1 MNFPFTDQYN
11 RVISKEDN
19 GDIVVT
25 LDGSETLRVVG
36 VPDEVAI
43 NTINSMPIF
52 IPPIN
57 EVTIATIVYRE
68 PIIDTPVDL
77 VVTDTPVDLVVT
89 DSPVEVATPAEVQP
103 IIDTPVDLTVTDTPV
118 EIVTPAIQSDTTV

>member
-11 RVISKEDN
+11 RVISKEDG

-25 LDGSETLRVVG
+25 LDGSETFRVVG
-36 VPDEVAI
+36 ASDEAAI

-57 EVTIATIVYRE
+57 EVTIATIVYKE
-68 PIIDTPVDL
+68 PIVDTPVDL
-77 VVTDTPVDLVVT
+77 VVTDA
-89 DSPVEVATPAEVQP
+89 PVEVATPAEVQP
-103 IIDTPVDLTVTDTPV
+103 IVDTPISLAVTDPPV
-118 EIVTPAIQSDTTV
+118 DTAALQSNTTV

>member
-11 RVISKEDN
+11 RVISKEDG

-25 LDGSETLRVVG
+25 LDGNETFRVVG
-36 VPDEVAI
+36 ASDEVAI

-68 PIIDTPVDL
+68 PIADTPVDLAVTDAPVDL
-77 VVTDTPVDLVVT
+77 VVTN
-89 DSPVEVATPAEVQP
+89 SPVEVATPAEVQP
-103 IIDTPVDLTVTDTPV
+103 IVDTPIASAVTDSPV
-118 EIVTPAIQSDTTV
+118 DTAEIQSDTTI

>member
-11 RVISKEDN
+11 RIISKEDN

-25 LDGSETLRVVG
+25 LDGSETFRVVG
-36 VPDEVAI
+36 ASDEVAI

-57 EVTIATIVYRE
+57 EVTITTIVYKE
-68 PIIDTPVDL
+68 PIVDIPVDL
-77 VVTDTPVDLVVT
+77 AVTDAPVDLVVT

-103 IIDTPVDLTVTDTPV
+103 IVDTPIASAVTDPPV
-118 EIVTPAIQSDTTV
+118 DTAAIQSNTTI

>member
-77 VVTDTPVDLVVT
+77 VVTDA
-89 DSPVEVATPAEVQP
+89 PVEVATPAEVQP

-118 EIVTPAIQSDTTV
+118 EVVTPAIQSDTTV